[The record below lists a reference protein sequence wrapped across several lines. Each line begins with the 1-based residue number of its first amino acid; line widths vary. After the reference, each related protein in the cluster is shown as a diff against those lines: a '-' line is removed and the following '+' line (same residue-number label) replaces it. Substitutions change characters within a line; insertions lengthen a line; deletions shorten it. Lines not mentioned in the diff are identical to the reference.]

1 MESKDKEIAEQQ
13 KQRRKRVSRIK
24 TSIIMTIAIWMAVSL
39 LAIVVLG
46 VMVVKLNSRIY
57 KLELQLNTAISSN
70 VTDDTENIDSD
81 SDSQNAAST
90 EPEQTVVKQLD
101 SEDNV
106 YHDGD
111 TRKVYLTFDSIPG
124 DNTNAILDALAQYNV
139 KATFF
144 VTGDDSGK
152 YDDVYRRIVNE
163 GHTIAMN
170 SYSNSYSQIYDS
182 ADSFTEDLTRISD
195 YITNITGTTPD
206 IYRFPGGSMNQISNV
221 DMVDLVRILK
231 QKNITYYDWNVNA
244 ADTADDCTV
253 DNIVSNVTTGIT
265 GYDNSVILLHDDS
278 NRSTTAEAIGPLIEA
293 LNSMNAEILPIDNN
307 TYKVQYIKADTV
319 G

>member
-1 MESKDKEIAEQQ
+1 MDSKDKEIAEQQ
-13 KQRRKRVSRIK
+13 KLRRKRVSRIK

-39 LAIVVLG
+39 LAIIVLS
-46 VMVVKLNSRIY
+46 VMVVKLNLRIY

-70 VTDDTENIDSD
+70 ISDNIKNIDSGT
-81 SDSQNAAST
+81 DSQAAAST
-90 EPEQTVVKQLD
+90 EPEQTTVKQLD
-101 SEDNV
+101 SEDNI
-106 YHDGD
+106 YHYGD
-111 TRKVYLTFDSIPG
+111 VRKVYLTFDCTPS

-152 YDDVYRRIVNE
+152 YDDIYCRIVNE

-182 ADSFTEDLTRISD
+182 VDSFTDDLTHITD
-195 YITNITGTTPD
+195 YITNVTGVTPD

-221 DMVDLVRILK
+221 DMVDLVRILN
-231 QKNITYYDWNVNA
+231 QRNITYYDWNVNA
-244 ADTADDCTV
+244 GDIADDSTV
-253 DNIVSNVTTGIT
+253 DNIVYNITTGIT
-265 GYDNSVILLHDDS
+265 DYDNSIVLLHDDS
-278 NRSTTAEAIGPLIEA
+278 NNSTTAEAIGPLVEA
-293 LNSMNAEILPIDNN
+293 LNSMNAEILPINEN